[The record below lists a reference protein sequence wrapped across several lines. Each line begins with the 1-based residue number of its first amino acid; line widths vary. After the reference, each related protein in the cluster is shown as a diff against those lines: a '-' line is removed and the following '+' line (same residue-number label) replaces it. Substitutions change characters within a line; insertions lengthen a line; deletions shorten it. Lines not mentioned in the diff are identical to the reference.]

1 MNTDTLVL
9 LLLVDKECEFSDI
22 KSSASECYLAFA

>member
-9 LLLVDKECEFSDI
+9 LNMFLEYVLLLLDENVDEECE
-22 KSSASECYLAFA
+22 

>member
-9 LLLVDKECEFSDI
+9 LNMFLEYVLLLLDENVDEER
-22 KSSASECYLAFA
+22 E